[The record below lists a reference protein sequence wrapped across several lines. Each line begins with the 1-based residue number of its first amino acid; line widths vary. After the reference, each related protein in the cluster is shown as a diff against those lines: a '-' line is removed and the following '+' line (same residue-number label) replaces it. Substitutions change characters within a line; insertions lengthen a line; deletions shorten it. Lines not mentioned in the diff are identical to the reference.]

1 MASYKKIDED
11 VLREWDEQ
19 YDSSIDDR
27 AMHDRG
33 EFLRAFPVDSL
44 HSMSIEDYVVGMQT
58 PTFCNY
64 VESKT
69 KSWAIIQGSIASRFG
84 VYFGKVK
91 GDEKHIYRPTKKFGS
106 TPEEAFKNV
115 KMAIL
120 DLVDCGGHKYPDF
133 EKIDENP
140 LSQMFK
146 AKILSLY
153 YPDKFMSVCSEEH
166 LEELAVKFGCKDGL
180 FKSEYQSLLVDVKNS
195 NPATSGWSNKK
206 FVSFLYATYIKKRD
220 DVVASSPQKSSK
232 RHTSVNMDDV
242 AAARREIGERAEAFA
257 KQWEENRLAG
267 AGIDAQIID
276 RRDKPSYGF
285 DFESYTTKNF
295 KRYIEVKSVGK
306 TGHGGA
312 YRFFLSENEHC
323 ASISREHMDQYY
335 FYLVFFDGASEP
347 YDLYPVLA
355 KEMYN
360 IGSMRPAAYV
370 VTFDKEK

>member
-1 MASYKKIDED
+1 MASYKKIDAD

-33 EFLRAFPVDSL
+33 EFLRAFPADSL
-44 HSMSIEDYVVGMQT
+44 HSMSIEDYVVGKQK

-64 VESKT
+64 VEAKT
-69 KSWAIIQGSIASRFG
+69 KSWAVIQGATASKFG
-84 VYFGKVK
+84 VYFGKIK
-91 GDEKHIYRPTKKFGS
+91 GDEKLKYRPTRKFGR
-106 TPEEAFKNV
+106 TYLEAFKNV

-120 DLVDCGGHKYPDF
+120 DLVDCGGRKYPDF

-166 LEELAVKFGCKDGL
+166 LEELAVKFGCEDGL

-195 NPATSGWSNKK
+195 NPATAGWSNKK
-206 FVSFLYATYIKKRD
+206 FVSFLYATYIKKSD
-220 DVVASSPQKSSK
+220 NVVSSSPQKTSK
-232 RHTSVNMDDV
+232 RHTSVNMEDV
-242 AAARREIGERAEAFA
+242 ADARREIGEKAEAFA
-257 KQWEENRLAG
+257 MQWEENRLAG
-267 AGIDAQIID
+267 AGIQGQIID
-276 RRDKPSYGF
+276 RRNKPSYGF
-285 DFESYTTKNF
+285 DFESYTKKNV

-306 TGHGGA
+306 TGQGGA

-323 ASISREHMDQYY
+323 VSISKEHIDQYF
-335 FYLVFFDGASEP
+335 FYLVYFDGASEP
-347 YDLYPVLA
+347 CDLYLVLA
-355 KEMYN
+355 KDIYS